1 MKRRR
6 ARDLSPEFLYTIS
19 GIGPKGRIRKKGVD
33 AYKART
39 MTISLEVSGIR
50 ECSDPQGKVNGL
62 RIHGRCRSLQ
72 GKKQLFLF
80 TAR

>member
-39 MTISLEVSGIR
+39 MTNLWKYLGFANVLIR
-50 ECSDPQGKVNGL
+50 REK
-62 RIHGRCRSLQ
+62 
-72 GKKQLFLF
+72 
-80 TAR
+80 

>member
-33 AYKART
+33 AYKARGKEAT
-39 MTISLEVSGIR
+39 LFYSRHDEESRDAEGTGI
-50 ECSDPQGKVNGL
+50 
-62 RIHGRCRSLQ
+62 
-72 GKKQLFLF
+72 
-80 TAR
+80 